1 MAIDLVS
8 EYGTLG
14 GGGDGIR
21 IQIQNETNLSIE
33 KFQQSTAYSFSESML
48 KLAIFGSNQMII

>member
-14 GGGDGIR
+14 GGGDG